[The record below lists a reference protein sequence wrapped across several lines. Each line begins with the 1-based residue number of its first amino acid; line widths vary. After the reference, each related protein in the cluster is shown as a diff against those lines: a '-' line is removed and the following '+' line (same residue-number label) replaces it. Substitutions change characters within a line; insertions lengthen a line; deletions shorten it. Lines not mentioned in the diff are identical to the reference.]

1 MKRYEIT
8 ILGNRIVIKTISK
21 DLNKITYLNFKDAIK
36 TINKMKEYDFDI
48 IISEQVKQTIKL

>member
-8 ILGNRIVIKTISK
+8 ILGNRIVIKTITK

-36 TINKMKEYDFDI
+36 TINKMKEHDFDLK
-48 IISEQVKQTIKL
+48 ISKEVKQTIKL